1 MTQPYVIYAEEQAKR
16 QKILEKVGQTMMV
29 MLNEMT
35 GQPPMACLI
44 VVHFPNDVL
53 CTNQIGSASPQAQ
66 MTAIDKMMELMS
78 AVAEKMRNHIN
89 LNRHKS
95 PAGTPQH

>member
-1 MTQPYVIYAEEQAKR
+1 MTQPYVIDPEEQSNR

-66 MTAIDKMMELMS
+66 MTAIDKMMELMG
-78 AVAEKMRNHIN
+78 ATAKKIRNHIN
-89 LNRHKS
+89 LNRHK
-95 PAGTPQH
+95 PPPGTPQH